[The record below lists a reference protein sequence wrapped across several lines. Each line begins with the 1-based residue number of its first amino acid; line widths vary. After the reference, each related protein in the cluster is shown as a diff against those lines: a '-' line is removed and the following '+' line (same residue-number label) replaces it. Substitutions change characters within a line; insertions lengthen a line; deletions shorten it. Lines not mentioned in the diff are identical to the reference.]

1 MSTSSCYYVLLVLG
15 LTLSMSLGQGPPK
28 DGLDWIDNALVPE
41 PSAEGGRWWYA
52 PSRKAPFFAEKYRKQ
67 LKREEMLKIDENY
80 LRLPTDVLP
89 YIYNIQ
95 LLPFLDDDNFTT
107 HGFIEIFVD
116 CFNATQNITMNA
128 LELTI
133 DEDSIRVTNRFWI
146 NLNLR
151 SKNIFCRW

>member
-1 MSTSSCYYVLLVLG
+1 MSTSWYALLLLG

-28 DGLDWIDNALVPE
+28 NGLDWIDNALVPE
-41 PSAEGGRWWYA
+41 PSSEGGRWWYA
-52 PSRKAPFFAEKYRKQ
+52 PSRKAPFFAEKYKKQ
-67 LKREEMLKIDENY
+67 LQRNEMFKIDEDD

-89 YIYNIQ
+89 YIYSIQ
-95 LLPFLDDDNFTT
+95 LLPFLDEGNFTT

-133 DEDSIRVTNRFWI
+133 DEDSIRVTKRP
-146 NLNLR
+146 
-151 SKNIFCRW
+151 